1 MAEVNTFIVDWNLF
15 WDNLEQEIAIKIL
28 RTFSHTKI
36 TPINPK
42 INHKIIRKKR
52 CGKCTECTKPKCG
65 ICINCRNKTKRKQR
79 CKTIGL
85 CTLWFLPE

>member
-1 MAEVNTFIVDWNLF
+1 MTELNTFIVDWNLF
-15 WDNLEQEIAIKIL
+15 WDDLEQEIAIKIL